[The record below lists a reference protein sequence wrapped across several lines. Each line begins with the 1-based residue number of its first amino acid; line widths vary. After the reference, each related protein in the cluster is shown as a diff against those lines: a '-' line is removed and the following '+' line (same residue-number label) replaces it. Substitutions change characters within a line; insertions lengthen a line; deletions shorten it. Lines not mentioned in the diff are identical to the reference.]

1 MRKLIVKTRE
11 SNAYTA
17 GVKSVCLRIFAGL
30 FALRRGIK

>member
-17 GVKSVCLRIFAGL
+17 GAESVCLRIL
-30 FALRRGIK
+30 RPFALRRGTK

>member
-17 GVKSVCLRIFAGL
+17 GAKSVCLRIL
-30 FALRRGIK
+30 RPFALGRGIK